1 MDSKSTPTYGLPTVP
16 LGPYQVSR
24 LIIGG
29 NPIRGYSHF
38 SRALDEEMQ
47 AYHTVENTVAT
58 LLHAEAYGIN
68 TMISRGDRVIFDII
82 RQYREDGGRMQWIC
96 QTASEQTDVILN
108 IREILKL
115 NPVAIYF
122 HGSRSDTLWREG
134 RFDQVRDY
142 LKAIRD
148 AGCLAGIAAH
158 LPEIPRYTEDQG
170 WEIDFYM
177 SCFYNIAKVER
188 QSILAGGVFVEEPFD
203 DQDRAITV
211 DFIRTTQKPCIAY
224 KILAANRKCG
234 TPSSLHAAF
243 EFALVNI
250 KPTDMICVGMF
261 QKYTDQI
268 AANTQ
273 LVRELHN
280 SLFPDKI
287 PPTT

>member
-1 MDSKSTPTYGLPTVP
+1 MDPISPTPNDLPTVP
-16 LGPYQVSR
+16 LGSFQVSR

-38 SRALDEEMQ
+38 SQTLDAEMQ

-58 LLHAEAYGIN
+58 LLHAEAHGIN
-68 TMISRGDRVIFDII
+68 TMISRGDKVIFNII
-82 RQYREDGGRMQWIC
+82 QRYREAGGKMQWIC
-96 QTASEQTDVILN
+96 QTASEQMDVHLN
-108 IREILKL
+108 IREIVKL
-115 NPVAIYF
+115 NPIAIYF

-142 LKAIRD
+142 LKAIRE

-158 LPEIPRYTEDQG
+158 LPEIPRYIEDQD

-188 QSILAGGVFVEEPFD
+188 QSLLAGGTFVEEPFD
-203 DQDRAITV
+203 DQDRVITV
-211 DFIRTTQKPCIAY
+211 DFIRSTRKPCIAY

-234 TPSSLHAAF
+234 TPADLRTAF
-243 EFALVNI
+243 EFALTNI

-261 QKYTDQI
+261 QKHTDQI
-268 AANTQ
+268 ATNTQ

-280 SLFPDKI
+280 SIFPDTI
-287 PPTT
+287 PTTT

>member
-1 MDSKSTPTYGLPTVP
+1 MDPISTTTIDFPTVS
-16 LGPYQVSR
+16 LGPHQVSR

-38 SRALDEEMQ
+38 SQALDAEMQ

-58 LLHAEAYGIN
+58 LLHAEAHGIN
-68 TMISRGDRVIFDII
+68 TMISRGDNVIFDII
-82 RQYREDGGRMQWIC
+82 RQYREAGGRMQWIC
-96 QTASEQTDVILN
+96 QTASEQTDVYLN
-108 IREILKL
+108 IRNITKL
-115 NPVAIYF
+115 NPIAIYF
-122 HGSRSDTLWREG
+122 HGSRSDILWREG
-134 RFDQVRDY
+134 RFDQVQDY

-158 LPEIPRYTEDQG
+158 LPEIPRFIEDRD

-188 QSILAGGVFVEEPFD
+188 QSILAGGTFVEEPFD
-203 DQDRAITV
+203 DQDRAITT
-211 DFIRTTQKPCIAY
+211 DFIRSTQIPCIAY

-234 TPSSLHAAF
+234 TQSDVRAAF
-243 EFALVNI
+243 KFALSNI

-261 QKYTDQI
+261 QKHTDQI
-268 AANTQ
+268 ATNTH

-280 SLFPDKI
+280 SIFPDKI
-287 PPTT
+287 RPTT